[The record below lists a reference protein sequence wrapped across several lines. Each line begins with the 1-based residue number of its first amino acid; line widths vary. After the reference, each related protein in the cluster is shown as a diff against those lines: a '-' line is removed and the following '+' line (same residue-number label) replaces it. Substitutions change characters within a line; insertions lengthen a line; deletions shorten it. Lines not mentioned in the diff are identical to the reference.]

1 MKYCRLTARMN
12 VVSEGLPKAAC
23 ANETKFLSDD
33 NRRVAFA
40 AACGCGMD
48 VNQSNSVVVF

>member
-1 MKYCRLTARMN
+1 VKYCRLTARMN